1 MTSIGPT
8 DEIRIGVVGLGRGRT
23 FAKDSDVFRT
33 RLVAVCDV
41 NEAKL
46 KAFQEERPDV
56 AGFTDFDEF
65 IKFDMDAVVL
75 TNFFH
80 EHTPFAIKALRHGK
94 HVMSETT
101 AAKTLQEA
109 VALCNEVESHDLT
122 YMLAENYPY
131 FATNQEMRRL
141 YQQGVVGNV
150 RYAEGEY
157 THPMQVEDAIRISPG
172 ASHWRNNM
180 APTYYCT
187 HALAPLMYI
196 TDTVPVGVNGL
207 VIQGGADETGASN
220 GTKGGIRTS
229 DPLAV
234 TVCRMD
240 NGAIFRLLL
249 GGLGA
254 RRNYYRVHGFRGML
268 DNVDGDTVRVG
279 RNDWELE
286 PGEREHVEF
295 KARFPSHE
303 ELATTAGHGGGDF
316 WTVHAFV
323 EAIRSKEQ
331 PYFDVY
337 RAVSMSAVAIL
348 AWKSALEDGKPFQ
361 VPDFR
366 SKEARRAV
374 AEDDWSPWP
383 EDHRDGQPWPSARG
397 KIVPEPESLAWAEE
411 IWEKSGYHGIASTS
425 DRAL

>member
-303 ELATTAGHGGGDF
+303 ELATTAGHGGETSGPCM
-316 WTVHAFV
+316 
-323 EAIRSKEQ
+323 RSWRR
-331 PYFDVY
+331 YG
-337 RAVSMSAVAIL
+337 R
-348 AWKSALEDGKPFQ
+348 
-361 VPDFR
+361 R
-366 SKEARRAV
+366 SSLTSTSTGRCRCQRSRSSPGNRRWRRASRSRSRTSGRRRPGERLRKTTGPPGPRTTGMGSRGP
-374 AEDDWSPWP
+374 AREGRSC
-383 EDHRDGQPWPSARG
+383 RNPSRWRG
-397 KIVPEPESLAWAEE
+397 PKR
-411 IWEKSGYHGIASTS
+411 SGR
-425 DRAL
+425 RADTTA